1 MNHLLTFTV
10 SYEKKVCTGAH
21 GCHPVSSKFDIFH
34 INLGPHSF
42 DLFGSQET
50 KKKII
55 CYSVAFLKNNGCA
68 DHKLRFKREIK

>member
-50 KKKII
+50 KKKICCLFQEQWVRRSQNSI
-55 CYSVAFLKNNGCA
+55 
-68 DHKLRFKREIK
+68 